1 MNFNFFSSQSI
12 LFFYL
17 LSFLSSHL
25 WAGPSQLKII
35 DENDLIIVN
44 KDASN
49 IPFRYKKIIN
59 AFGAVEFE
67 DSVTNEAGEIIK
79 DYSYACT
86 ATHIGRGYVL
96 MAGHCVNARPTLT
109 RFKGCQFEVE
119 DLFLGKYTS
128 KITSIDWGYR
138 EGLAPY
144 MQSTCEEV
152 VAAVQNDE
160 TGVDFAIVRVSPVPA
175 DYILP
180 DMSRKAVF
188 GDTVT
193 IFSHPLG
200 GPLQWAGLC
209 GVERVQSEMFPKTA
223 AQHKCDTDR
232 GSSGATI
239 INALTLKI
247 VGIHDGGAFEMDK
260 DGNPLTSGMNY
271 GTYIFDS
278 ELYTALKE
286 LGFN

>member
-1 MNFNFFSSQSI
+1 MNLKYFNLFFLLFFSCFGFADS
-12 LFFYL
+12 
-17 LSFLSSHL
+17 
-25 WAGPSQLKII
+25 PLKII
-35 DENDLIIVN
+35 GENDLVLVN

-59 AFGAVEFE
+59 AFGAVQFE
-67 DSVTNEAGEIIK
+67 DTAINEAGDEIK
-79 DYSYACT
+79 DYSYSCT

-109 RFKGCQFEVE
+109 SFKGCQFDME
-119 DLFLGKYTS
+119 DPFLGKYS
-128 KITSIDWGYR
+128 SRISSIDWGYR
-138 EGLAPY
+138 EGLEPY
-144 MQSTCEEV
+144 MKSTCEEV
-152 VAAVQNDE
+152 VAAVQNDD
-160 TGVDFAIVRVSPVPA
+160 TGVDFAIVRVSPAPE

-193 IFSHPLG
+193 IFSYPLG
-200 GPLQWAGLC
+200 GPLQWSGLC
-209 GVERVQSEMFPKTA
+209 GVERLQSEMFPETS

-239 INALTLKI
+239 INALSLKI
-247 VGIHDGGAFEMDK
+247 VGVHDGGAFDLDK
-260 DGNPLTSGMNY
+260 DGNLLTSGMNY
-271 GTYIFDS
+271 GTYIFNS
-278 ELYTALKE
+278 ELYEALKN